1 MNDKKINGQYFTTI
15 SPFQGKAFEEW
26 FAMIPKEKP
35 FLEPFAGSA
44 NLFQFIEA
52 DWKGFDIEPKHK
64 SVEKRNTITNF
75 PIGFDVCITNP
86 PYLAK
91 NSASR
96 LKLDVSIKKEDL
108 YLDCLDLMLEN
119 CDWVAAII
127 PSTFFLKA
135 KNYERLMFWD
145 KIDKK
150 LFSDTDTPAGVAYFG
165 PSLSKPRNFVNGE
178 EIKGFVFESKASIQY
193 NSEKGNYVLSAIDK
207 VNKRNI
213 HISSDVG
220 TFDRKKYLK
229 NTSRNYVLFYSDK
242 ELDVEKINLFI
253 ENWREQTKDFYL
265 TSFKSLMKDGVYRK
279 RISFDQVSKII
290 KFCE

>member
-1 MNDKKINGQYFTTI
+1 MNKKINGQYFTTI

-35 FLEPFAGSA
+35 FLEPFAGA
-44 NLFQFIEA
+44 GNLFQFIEA
-52 DWKGFDIEPKHK
+52 DWRGYDIQPKHK

-75 PIGFDVCITNP
+75 PTGFPVCITNP

-96 LKLDVSIKKEDL
+96 LNLNVSIKKEDL

-119 CDWVAAII
+119 CDWVAAIV
-127 PSTFFLKA
+127 PSTFFSKA
-135 KNYERLMFWD
+135 KHYNRLIFWD

-165 PSLSKPRNFVNGE
+165 PSVCESRNFVNGE
-178 EIKGFVFESKASIQY
+178 EIKDFAFDSKASIHY
-193 NSEKGNYVLSAIDK
+193 NCEKGNYVLSAIDK
-207 VNKRNI
+207 VEKRNI
-213 HISSDVG
+213 HISNDIEK
-220 TFDRKKYLK
+220 FDRKKYLK
-229 NTSRNYVLFYSDK
+229 NTSRNYVLFHSEK

-253 ENWREQTKDFYL
+253 KNWREETKDLYL
-265 TSFKSLMKDGVYRK
+265 SSFKSLMKDGVYRK

-290 KFCE
+290 KFCD